1 MNPSRF
7 LSMIEDAPARAHA
20 WNDMSEYARRE
31 AVQHRPE
38 FLKYVHL
45 SWERLP
51 MNIKSGLSHLGESKS
66 WQEYSVCAS
75 PDRGNDGFWRVA
87 AISMV
92 SARQTFLQSPDGRG
106 AKVHSVQRVEAD
118 DVRLCTKV
126 GDVVFGSTAL

>member
-31 AVQHRPE
+31 AVQHNPE

-51 MNIKSGLSHLGESKS
+51 MNIKSGLSHLGESQVTEQAVCDNCHEPCS
-66 WQEYSVCAS
+66 AYNEDPTLIYSAGGATCN
-75 PDRGNDGFWRVA
+75 DRPFRWGRDCKCGNR
-87 AISMV
+87 
-92 SARQTFLQSPDGRG
+92 RTN
-106 AKVHSVQRVEAD
+106 
-118 DVRLCTKV
+118 TK
-126 GDVVFGSTAL
+126 